1 MFEVHGGEGR
11 TMYSKLFSSK
21 MSKCSFILKASETT
35 ESLDPSCTAALQLH
49 EIFFFPPSQHCTI
62 FAFSSLSPISLC
74 KAVIAD
80 IGLANYEL
88 HS

>member
-49 EIFFFPPSQHCTI
+49 EIYFFSPFPTLYYFCFFLT
-62 FAFSSLSPISLC
+62 LSHLS
-74 KAVIAD
+74 V
-80 IGLANYEL
+80 
-88 HS
+88 